1 MVRSANGD
9 SCFFPDRRR
18 GVFRGQY
25 EHAIDGKGRTS
36 VPSRFREVLTS
47 ADDRRLVVTTGLDPC
62 LVAYPMKE
70 WMAFEDRLS
79 QLPRFDPSV
88 AMIRRIYVSGAV
100 EVDIDKLGRVLIPS
114 NLRGYAGLERDAL
127 WAGMGR
133 HLELWSKSRFEEL
146 RAAAL
151 DDPDRRQQMAAR
163 LAELGL

>member
-1 MVRSANGD
+1 
-9 SCFFPDRRR
+9 
-18 GVFRGQY
+18 VFRGQY

-36 VPSRFREVLTS
+36 VPSRFREVL
-47 ADDRRLVVTTGLDPC
+47 AEDDDKKIVLTTGLDPC

-70 WMAFEDRLS
+70 WLAFEERLA

-100 EVDIDKLGRVLIPS
+100 ELDIDKLGRVLIPQA
-114 NLRGYAGLERDAL
+114 LRGYAGLERQAL

-133 HLELWSKSRFEEL
+133 HLELWSKPRFDEL
-146 RAAAL
+146 RAEAL
-151 DDPDRRQQMAAR
+151 DDPARRMEMASR